1 MLTQECSYAFQN
13 LRIVLWCRQAT
24 RLNPSRKMSDADGGK
39 SHFEGR
45 EIAFQIKGNL
55 SFIPFLSHRMPRADR
70 KAARKI

>member
-1 MLTQECSYAFQN
+1 
-13 LRIVLWCRQAT
+13 
-24 RLNPSRKMSDADGGK
+24 MSDADGGK

-55 SFIPFLSHRMPRADR
+55 SFIPFLSHRTPRADR